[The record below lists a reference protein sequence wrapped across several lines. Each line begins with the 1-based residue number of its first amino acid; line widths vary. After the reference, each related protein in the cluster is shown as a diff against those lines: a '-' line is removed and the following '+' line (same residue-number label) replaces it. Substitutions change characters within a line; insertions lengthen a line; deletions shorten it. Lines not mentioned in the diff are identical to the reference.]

1 MTTSA
6 DGESGVEGFLQAGR
20 GGHHHRADSPADTDQ
35 VHGERN
41 GNQHRQHHNNLVRGV
56 GRRTRYRPAVTA

>member
-6 DGESGVEGFLQAGR
+6 DGESGVEGFLQVGR
-20 GGHHHRADSPADTDQ
+20 GGHHHRAGSPADTDQ

-41 GNQHRQHHNNLVRGV
+41 AVQTCRNSVNVNIRAELGQF
-56 GRRTRYRPAVTA
+56 RRFV